1 MPVLATAGSSPLAR
15 GLPGPRPAR
24 HGGVGIIPAR
34 AGFTGRRRESGAQCR
49 DHPRSRGVYGDEAGA
64 DSRGLGSS
72 PLARGLPAWT
82 VWGAALGGIIPA
94 RAGFTHRHPGRHGRG
109 RDHPRSRGVYTV
121 RPATATPRTVDH
133 PRSRGVYLTQ
143 NLTLPQVVGSS
154 PLARGLRRPHGPTGT
169 DRGII
174 PARAGFT
181 ADDRG
186 RSELPADHPRSRGV
200 YGLSYPL
207 PFTRPGS
214 SPLARGLQSFPRSF
228 LPRGRIIPA
237 RAGFTRQSG
246 SRAGSRPDHPRSR
259 GVYVRTSSSSRRSPG
274 SSPLAR
280 GLPVH
285 VYRSDLGAR
294 IIPARAGFTPQR
306 ADHGGRGEDHPRS
319 RGVYVLPGGTRLTRE
334 GSSPLA
340 RGLRRGR
347 PPLHRRGGI
356 IPARAG
362 FTSPASSPTGRR
374 WDHPRSRGVY
384 VLTDNQWNR
393 LAGSSPLARGLPRR
407 RRRRRRRPGIIPAR
421 AGFTYG

>member
-1 MPVLATAGSSPLAR
+1 MLGGDHPRSRGVYRRSPLPVLATAGSSPLAR

-280 GLPVH
+280 GL
-285 VYRSDLGAR
+285 RC
-294 IIPARAGFTPQR
+294 
-306 ADHGGRGEDHPRS
+306 
-319 RGVYVLPGGTRLTRE
+319 PGGP
-334 GSSPLA
+334 SSP
-340 RGLRRGR
+340 
-347 PPLHRRGGI
+347 
-356 IPARAG
+356 
-362 FTSPASSPTGRR
+362 
-374 WDHPRSRGVY
+374 
-384 VLTDNQWNR
+384 
-393 LAGSSPLARGLPRR
+393 
-407 RRRRRRRPGIIPAR
+407 
-421 AGFTYG
+421 